1 MLLVTVNFTD
11 LMKLAKD
18 QSVVSLMFS
27 TMKCRNMET
36 ILLYENVLNHA
47 MLHTHCASVCYSVE
61 MMGHPDL
68 RSECDINQLEPLLH
82 QDVVDDLLSKYV
94 KTFTVNIYNTYICC
108 WVAHLLT

>member
-1 MLLVTVNFTD
+1 
-11 LMKLAKD
+11 
-18 QSVVSLMFS
+18 MFS
-27 TMKCRNMET
+27 TMFTKCRNMET

-47 MLHTHCASVCYSVE
+47 MLYIHCASVCYSVE

-94 KTFTVNIYNTYICC
+94 KTFTVNIYNTYLCC